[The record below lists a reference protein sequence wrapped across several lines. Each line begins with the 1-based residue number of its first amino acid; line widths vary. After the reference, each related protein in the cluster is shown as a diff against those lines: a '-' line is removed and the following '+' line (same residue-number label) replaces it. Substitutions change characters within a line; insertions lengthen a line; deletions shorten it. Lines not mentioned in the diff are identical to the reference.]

1 MNQGNFYECI
11 ELTCSLQYLNLKMV
25 YSEIETD
32 DGEHQNQTNDRNGI
46 GLWMVFNKAA
56 GFLAG
61 CNTAS
66 IEITSSCYV

>member
-46 GLWMVFNKAA
+46 GL
-56 GFLAG
+56 
-61 CNTAS
+61 
-66 IEITSSCYV
+66 